1 MVTCLAYGVR
11 NLNFCISSRK
21 GAKVE
26 IMIDASP
33 HTIVSYCLA
42 ILYVLIFC
50 EHSVFSK
57 SSV

>member
-11 NLNFCISSRK
+11 NPKFCISSRK
-21 GAKVE
+21 GAKVG

-42 ILYVLIFC
+42 IPYLLIFC

-57 SSV
+57 SSA